1 MSPWKSK
8 ASWKQIFLSFTTSLR
23 KRESLTKKRNLYCD
37 NFRTAMDTIT
47 KIYISGPVEKMPTK
61 FPFTLGDIWETRW
74 RRAFGGT
81 WMDPSYPLGT
91 EVVAARMRKK
101 IFLGTKDV
109 LNWGWFH
116 NLYWLYWIHHLS
128 LIIYDPKMFCLCI
141 ECNASKRKLLWDP
154 YASSQY
160 YHPNWP

>member
-8 ASWKQIFLSFTTSLR
+8 ASWKQIFLPFTTSLR
-23 KRESLTKKRNLYCD
+23 KRESLTKKRNWYCD

-47 KIYISGPVEKMPTK
+47 KIYIRRPVEEMPTK

-109 LNWGWFH
+109 LNWGWFQ
-116 NLYWLYWIHHLS
+116 NLYCFHWIHHLS
-128 LIIYDPKMFCLCI
+128 HIIYDPKMFCLCI
-141 ECNASKRKLLWDP
+141 ECKASKRKLLWDL
-154 YASSQY
+154 YVSSQY
-160 YHPNWP
+160 SHPYWP